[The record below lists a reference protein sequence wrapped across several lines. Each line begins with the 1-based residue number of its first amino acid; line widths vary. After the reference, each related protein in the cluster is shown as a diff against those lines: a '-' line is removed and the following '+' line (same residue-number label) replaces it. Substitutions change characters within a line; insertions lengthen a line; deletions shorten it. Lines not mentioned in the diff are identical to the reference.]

1 MFAGESQRKTML
13 PTPDTSHIPTSLVYD
28 PVEDSYLLLDTFSSP
43 SETAFFRNHFF
54 PPAPSSESQAP
65 DLSLSPSAR
74 HAARAIPLVLELG
87 SGSGVV
93 SAFLAANAQHIF
105 GGSVLCACTD
115 LNPHACRATAE
126 TIRKEL
132 LRKREEG
139 KEQGEQEAAGLF
151 IGVCNADLEGP
162 WVTGAVDV
170 LVFNPP
176 YVPTPEIPSRP
187 DTMGDPLSREKDMHV
202 GFEEEEYYLGLA
214 YAGGNDG
221 MEVTNRLI
229 ERLPDILSTRGCA
242 YIVLCA
248 QNHPEEVK
256 GRIRQM
262 GAEWRAETV
271 GSSGKKAGWE
281 KLQIMRAWR
290 ESPGS

>member
-1 MFAGESQRKTML
+1 ML
-13 PTPDTSHIPTSLVYD
+13 PTPDTSHIPVSLVYD

-43 SETAFFRNHFF
+43 SEIAFLKNHFF
-54 PPAPSSESQAP
+54 PSAQSPPADPPSA
-65 DLSLSPSAR
+65 SPSAA
-74 HAARAIPLVLELG
+74 HPIPVVLELG

-93 SAFLAANAQHIF
+93 SAFLAANARHIF
-105 GGSVLCACTD
+105 GGQVLCACTD

-126 TIRKEL
+126 TVRKEL
-132 LRKREEG
+132 VRKRKDGEEPAD
-139 KEQGEQEAAGLF
+139 EGLF
-151 IGVCNADLEGP
+151 LGVCNADLEGP
-162 WVTGAVDV
+162 WVSGAVDV

-176 YVPTPEIPSRP
+176 YVPTPDVPSRP
-187 DTMGDPLSREKDMHV
+187 DTMGDPSSRDVKGGDV

-214 YAGGNDG
+214 YAGGYDG

-229 ERLPDILSTRGCA
+229 EKLPGILSARGCA

-256 GRIRQM
+256 QRIRGM
-262 GAEWRAETV
+262 GSEWRAETV

-290 ESPGS
+290 ESPSS

>member
-1 MFAGESQRKTML
+1 ML

-43 SETAFFRNHFF
+43 SETAFLKDHF
-54 PPAPSSESQAP
+54 P
-65 DLSLSPSAR
+65 LTSPSAPQSPSP
-74 HAARAIPLVLELG
+74 IPVVLELG

-93 SAFLAANAQHIF
+93 SAFLASNARHIF
-105 GGSVLCACTD
+105 GRPVLSACTD

-132 LRKREEG
+132 SQRREDG
-139 KEQGEQEAAGLF
+139 AGDGAGVFL
-151 IGVCNADLEGP
+151 GVCNADLEGP
-162 WVTGAVDV
+162 WVSGAVDV

-176 YVPTPEIPSRP
+176 YVPTPDLPVRP
-187 DTMGDPLSREKDMHV
+187 DTMRDSADGEEGDRREPT
-202 GFEEEEYYLGLA
+202 FEEEEYYLGLA
-214 YAGGNDG
+214 YAGGYDG

-229 ERLPDILSTRGCA
+229 ERLPDILSARGCA

-256 GRIRQM
+256 QRIRDM
-262 GAEWRAETV
+262 GAEWRAETA
-271 GSSGKKAGWE
+271 GTSGKKAGWE

-290 ESPGS
+290 VHQS

>member
-1 MFAGESQRKTML
+1 MFVGESTLKNML

-28 PVEDSYLLLDTFSSP
+28 PVEDSYLLLDTFSSTT
-43 SETAFFRNHFF
+43 ETTFLRNHFF
-54 PPAPSSESQAP
+54 PPTPPSVSQTP
-65 DLSLSPSAR
+65 DLLPPASAR
-74 HAARAIPLVLELG
+74 HAIRAIPLVLELG

-132 LRKREEG
+132 LRKREEER
-139 KEQGEQEAAGLF
+139 EQKEQEAAGLF

-162 WVTGAVDV
+162 WVKGAVDV

-176 YVPTPEIPSRP
+176 YVPTPDIPSRP
-187 DTMGDPLSREKDMHV
+187 DTMGDQLLHEKDRHV

-229 ERLPDILSTRGCA
+229 ERLPDILSARGCA

-262 GAEWRAETV
+262 GSEWRAETV

-290 ESPGS
+290 EFPSS

>member
-1 MFAGESQRKTML
+1 ML

-28 PVEDSYLLLDTFSSP
+28 PVEDSYLLLDTLSSP
-43 SETAFFRNHFF
+43 SETAFLRSHFL
-54 PPAPSSESQAP
+54 PPAPSP
-65 DLSLSPSAR
+65 LSPPSGPSPSPPATR
-74 HAARAIPLVLELG
+74 PTHVIPLVVELG

-93 SAFLAANAQHIF
+93 SAFLAANAQHVF
-105 GGSVLCACTD
+105 GGPVLCACTD
-115 LNPHACRATAE
+115 LNPHACRATVE
-126 TIRKEL
+126 TIQKEL
-132 LRKREEG
+132 RRKREEEREQ
-139 KEQGEQEAAGLF
+139 KEPRAEGLF
-151 IGVCNADLEGP
+151 MGVCNADLEGP
-162 WVTGAVDV
+162 WVRGNVDV

-176 YVPTPEIPSRP
+176 YVPTPQLPSRP
-187 DTMGDPLSREKDMHV
+187 DTVRDSLISQEKDRHV

-229 ERLPDILSTRGCA
+229 ERLPEILSARGCA

-256 GRIRQM
+256 SRLRGM
-262 GAEWRAETV
+262 GVEWRAETV

-281 KLQIMRAWR
+281 KLQIMRTWR
-290 ESPGS
+290 EFPRQ